1 MRTSQHTTPDRRSLK
16 SSHQPA
22 KTTHIAP
29 KTALT
34 TPICPHASPSTL
46 LK

>member
-1 MRTSQHTTPDRRSLK
+1 MPTSQHTTPKLRSPK
-16 SSHQPA
+16 SSHLSA